1 MEFEFPSKHGI
12 KDFYKMINLF
22 THLGLFTHILSTE
35 YKIQIQ
41 SMHYNTW

>member
-22 THLGLFTHILSTE
+22 SHIGLTYLLFTE
-35 YKIQIQ
+35 YKTQIQ
-41 SMHYNTW
+41 SMHYNTG